1 MKLLD
6 LPVDIINLLPN
17 YFNSIY
23 DLYNVLSTCRTL
35 YTAYRNTD
43 VKLPPILPKLDG
55 QLLFQP
61 HPHLLLTVVA
71 SQIGDWA
78 VSSPSNRYELHQSL
92 LNGHYGLLSLAER
105 VSFVSLSDLRDL
117 HATKYSVLNP
127 LIRLVDFEAGPAMVR
142 HQDIDPDDYG
152 LTICQHPDLAVMNY
166 LIYCGL
172 FHHYI
177 DEILAISE
185 GTDSKEG
192 GDEKDRDGTITSAMD
207 ELTLPESTSL
217 RSPPRS
223 LEAGIRHRF
232 IAYCL
237 PDPNNHRNQNYKSL
251 GKKGRL
257 DEWQLLDCLE
267 MADCN
272 AMHLRDDN
280 LAEYY
285 DTGILQ
291 DDTET
296 EGRRMHY
303 TSVQWSSPLSAAELR
318 KLLFMQVTTHLGSDS
333 LKMLLPD
340 GLTSDKLKARLR
352 HIKLKIQNIPEE
364 VITSRDKERPPFDPS
379 MHNAGEDQYQRE
391 WRDWHEWYDWDGM
404 ASDCHQGMATNGE
417 DDEVLKEEVE
427 IVESTLKLR
436 ISAEQRDVN

>member
-23 DLYNVLSTCRTL
+23 DLYNVLLTCRTL

-61 HPHLLLTVVA
+61 HPHLLLTIVA

-192 GDEKDRDGTITSAMD
+192 GDEKDRDGTITSAKD
-207 ELTLPESTSL
+207 ELTLSEITSL

-237 PDPNNHRNQNYKSL
+237 PDPNNHRNQNYRSL

-257 DEWQLLDCLE
+257 DEWQLLDYLQMSE
-267 MADCN
+267 CN
-272 AMHLRDDN
+272 AIHLRTEN

-291 DDTET
+291 EGAET
-296 EGRRMHY
+296 EGRQMHL
-303 TSVQWSSPLSAAELR
+303 VDEWSSPLSTADLR
-318 KLLFMQVTTHLGSDS
+318 KLLFMQVTAHLGSDS

-340 GLTSDKLKARLR
+340 GLTSDKLKVRLR
-352 HIKLKIQNIPEE
+352 HIRTKIQNIPEE
-364 VITSRDKERPPFDPS
+364 VITSSDNERPPFDPS
-379 MHNAGEDQYQRE
+379 VQNAGERQCETEWHD
-391 WRDWHEWYDWDGM
+391 WRDWFGM
-404 ASDCHQGMATNGE
+404 ESDCLECMATNSRSDE
-417 DDEVLKEEVE
+417 DLQEEMEKFESVLK
-427 IVESTLKLR
+427 SR
-436 ISAEQRDVN
+436 MSAE